1 MLSPPVIA
9 DHEHQPGDG
18 RRLLTPLQDGLFGL
32 DPKQRIGL
40 QRTALSGAIYLI
52 ASLLRFVLAG
62 VGLLSWRVAFIM
74 GGYEIAGFI
83 TLYIVLRSGISL
95 RFRDPALTLWQILLG
110 LSALVAN
117 YALVPISRDV
127 TMPLLCLVLV
137 FGMYRLTPAQMLFAG
152 GSAVVML
159 LTMLLLMA
167 HLQWPDFDLGQQA
180 LNVALAAATLPVFVV
195 VARQVARMRH
205 GQVQQKAEMADAIQQ
220 LNHLAT
226 RDGLTG
232 LVNRRHMSARLDDE
246 LLRMARSQR
255 AFSVLLLDVDHFK
268 RVNDQFGHQAGDSVL
283 VSLARRLVE
292 MFPEPDAASRWG
304 GEEFLVLMPEATA
317 GDMLRATE
325 QLQCRLEI
333 WLPTRD
339 EAPPSRVTFSG
350 GIAQAQ
356 PGETLQS
363 LLERADAALY
373 RAKQQG
379 RNQVLVAEA

>member
-1 MLSPPVIA
+1 MLSPPVIV
-9 DHEHQPGDG
+9 DHEHRPSAG
-18 RRLLTPLQDGLFGL
+18 RPPLTPLQDWLFGT

-40 QRTALSGAIYLI
+40 QRTALSGGIYLI
-52 ASLLRFVLAG
+52 ASLLRFSLAG
-62 VGLLSWRVAFIM
+62 FGLLPWHVALVM
-74 GGYEIAGFI
+74 AGYETVGFI
-83 TLYIVLRSGISL
+83 ALYAVLRSGISL

-137 FGMYRLTPAQMLFAG
+137 FGMYRLTPGQMLLAG

-167 HLQWPDFDLGQQA
+167 HLHWADFDLSQQA

-205 GQVQQKAEMADAIQQ
+205 GQVQQKAEMAEAIQQ

-232 LVNRRHMSARLDDE
+232 LVNRRYMSARLDDE
-246 LLRMARSQR
+246 LLRMARSRR
-255 AFSVLLLDVDHFK
+255 AFSVLILDIDFFK
-268 RVNDQFGHQAGDSVL
+268 RVNDNFGHQVGDSVL
-283 VSLARRLVE
+283 ISLARQLVE

-304 GEEFLVLMPEATA
+304 GEEFLVLMPEASA
-317 GDMLRATE
+317 GDLLRTVE
-325 QLQCRLEI
+325 QLQRRLEI
-333 WLPTRD
+333 LLPTRD
-339 EAPPSRVTFSG
+339 VAPPSRVTFSG

-356 PGETLQS
+356 PGESLQS
-363 LLERADAALY
+363 ILERADAALY